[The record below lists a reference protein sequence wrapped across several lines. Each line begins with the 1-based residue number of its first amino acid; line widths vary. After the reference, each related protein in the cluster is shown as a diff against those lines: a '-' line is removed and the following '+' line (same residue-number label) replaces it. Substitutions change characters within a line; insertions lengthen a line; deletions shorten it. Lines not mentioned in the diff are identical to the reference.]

1 MRCGWGNAHFVLR
14 AIRTACLGQCAALRA
29 IRTACLGQY
38 GFALGQYDFALGQY
52 ALRAQDN
59 THCVLRA
66 IRLCPREMG
75 LRLRITERF

>member
-14 AIRTACLGQCAALRA
+14 AIRTACLGQ
-29 IRTACLGQY
+29 Y
-38 GFALGQYDFALGQY
+38 GCALGQY

-66 IRLCPREMG
+66 IRLCPREMV
-75 LRLRITERF
+75 LRLRMTERF